1 MKQTRPRAVEVGPL
15 SARAVKRYPRSG
27 KPFYVREDGSAYW
40 QVRGGDPRRTVWSGW
55 ATRDEVSEV
64 MARLVSK
71 GIERLVESGG
81 PPRQVRTMAEL
92 LAAWVEE
99 QRRRQ
104 RLPKS
109 HGGIAPATVAFYEK
123 AGRHLTAWLGE
134 VRPDAL
140 SIDHMSEYAEAR
152 LIEEGAA
159 PRLVHSEL
167 ARLRQ
172 AWAWGAGHCL
182 VPDRVLPK
190 FNVKLDERE
199 FVINHRTPRPA
210 EADLA
215 VECAHGEP
223 RLALRL
229 LAVTGARV
237 SEVCHLTAGD
247 VDSFQGTIRLVGKTG
262 QRWFPLRSANK
273 PLFEVLVARA
283 GGADPENRLLGLS
296 RHPQEQVRSALRRAC
311 SAAGI
316 PRFTPH
322 GLRRMVVDRLID
334 SGIDVA
340 TAAALSGHS
349 VEVMLRFY
357 RKPTAGAL
365 AAAVGKA
372 GLGCFEPQGEVA
384 AK

>member
-1 MKQTRPRAVEVGPL
+1 MRQARPRAVEVGPL
-15 SARAVKRYPRSG
+15 SARAVKRYPKSG
-27 KPFYVREDGSAYW
+27 KAFYTREDGSAYW
-40 QVRGGDPRRTVWSGW
+40 QVRGGAPRRTVWSGW
-55 ATRDEVSEV
+55 ATRDEVAEI
-64 MARLVSK
+64 MARIVSK
-71 GIERLVESGG
+71 GFEQNVEPGG
-81 PPRQVRTMAEL
+81 PPRQVRTMSEL
-92 LAAWVEE
+92 LAAWVQE
-99 QRRRQ
+99 QRRRR

-134 VRPDAL
+134 VRPAAL

-172 AWAWGAGHCL
+172 AWNWGVGHSL

-190 FNVKLDERE
+190 YNIKLDDRE

-215 VECAHGEP
+215 VQCAHGEP
-223 RLALRL
+223 KLALRL

-247 VDSFQGTIRLVGKTG
+247 IDRFQGTVRLVGKTG
-262 QRWFPLRSANK
+262 QRWFPLRSADST
-273 PLFEVLVARA
+273 LFELLVARSA
-283 GGADPENRLLGLS
+283 MADEAQRLLGLS
-296 RHPQEQVRSALRRAC
+296 KHPQEQVRSALRRAC
-311 SAAGI
+311 AAAGI

-372 GLGCFEPQGEVA
+372 GLGCFETVGEVA